1 MLDVLFITGF
11 IVLLLATIAT
21 WINTKILISEME
33 IIKSH
38 LNIPDDESRI
48 KNSSVAEIKE

>member
-1 MLDVLFITGF
+1 MLDLLFITGF
-11 IVLLLATIAT
+11 IVLLLATIAA

-38 LNIPDDESRI
+38 LNIPENESRI
-48 KNSSVAEIKE
+48 VDN

>member
-1 MLDVLFITGF
+1 MLDLLFIAGF
-11 IVLLLATIAT
+11 IVLLLATIAA

-38 LNIPDDESRI
+38 LNIPENESRI
-48 KNSSVAEIKE
+48 VDN